1 MHLLSKKYGAN
12 NMRIKCAFNVHLMR
26 IKCAF
31 SALFREGLVF
41 RIVTLLGRFNGI
53 ELGIAEQESHKKN
66 SGL

>member
-31 SALFREGLVF
+31 SALFREGSVQKANVDDARLTMHDGQKAITKGKIF
-41 RIVTLLGRFNGI
+41 R
-53 ELGIAEQESHKKN
+53 QY
-66 SGL
+66 

>member
-31 SALFREGLVF
+31 SALFREGADVVVIIPSVVKSRLTCKTPSTLVA
-41 RIVTLLGRFNGI
+41 R
-53 ELGIAEQESHKKN
+53 
-66 SGL
+66 